1 MKLSLSREV
10 ARDAALSILP
20 YGHLVN
26 AFQELGDVPHPR
38 EVQDAMDLKE
48 GLKGFL
54 FCEDLRG

>member
-1 MKLSLSREV
+1 M